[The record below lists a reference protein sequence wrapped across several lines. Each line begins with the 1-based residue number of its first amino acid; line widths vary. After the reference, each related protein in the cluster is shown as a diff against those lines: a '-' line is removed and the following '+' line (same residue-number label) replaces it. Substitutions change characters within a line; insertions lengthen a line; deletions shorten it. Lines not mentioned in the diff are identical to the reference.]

1 MTLPPHM
8 DWELRQIGV
17 VPAKAPPPPPPPP
30 VFLMPKTGHWYPN
43 GDIPF

>member
-1 MTLPPHM
+1 MAGVTLPPHM
-8 DWELRQIGV
+8 DWALREIGV
-17 VPAKAPPPPPPPP
+17 VPAKAPPSPP

>member
-1 MTLPPHM
+1 MTLPAHM
-8 DWELRQIGV
+8 DYELRLIGV
-17 VPAKAPPPPPPPP
+17 VPSKAPPKEPPE

>member
-8 DWELRQIGV
+8 EWALREIGV
-17 VPAKAPPPPPPPP
+17 VPAKKEAPP
-30 VFLMPKTGHWYPN
+30 VFLPPKTGHWYPN